1 MKKLFVIA
9 AALLTLTACNNESDG
24 NGNSADSLTNNN
36 SNSSIDSSLEIGCY
50 AYTRN
55 GDTVQLNIYEMGDSV
70 KSSLLIALAEKDV
83 NDGNYIASWK
93 DGKLFGTFTFQSEG
107 VVSSRQL
114 AFQWKDQQLIEGY
127 GEMDETGTRFKHPDS
142 IRYES
147 KMPLTKVDCAR

>member
-1 MKKLFVIA
+1 MKKFFLIA
-9 AALLTLTACNNESDG
+9 GSLLLLIACNNESDG
-24 NGNSADSLTNNN
+24 GNSPADSLAKNN
-36 SNSSIDSSLEIGCY
+36 SNSSIDSTLEIGCY

-83 NDGNYIASWK
+83 NDGNYVASWK

-127 GEMDETGTRFKHPDS
+127 GEMDETGTQFKHPDS

-147 KMPLTKVDCAR
+147 KMPLTKVDCAQ